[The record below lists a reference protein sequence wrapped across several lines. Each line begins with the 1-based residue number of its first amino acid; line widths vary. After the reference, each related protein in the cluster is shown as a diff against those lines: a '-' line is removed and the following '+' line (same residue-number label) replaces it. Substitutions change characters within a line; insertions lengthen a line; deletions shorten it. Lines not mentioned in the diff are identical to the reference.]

1 MRLYTEGVAVTVF
14 ECICWLKCFK
24 QPANAGGTFL
34 YCAPD
39 DARDGMEQFV
49 DALAAVN
56 LKCVN
61 QQPCP
66 EE

>member
-1 MRLYTEGVAVTVF
+1 MMRHCMEVMFDLLTMHCC
-14 ECICWLKCFK
+14 CI
-24 QPANAGGTFL
+24 GGTFL

-49 DALAAVN
+49 EALAAVN
-56 LKCVN
+56 LKCVS

-66 EE
+66 DE